1 MLNISSSSVVS
12 LHMTFVLFKIEE
24 FIKLCPFLWLV
35 IFIFIFTFVIFV
47 VTVGV
52 SIRVALLTSMIP
64 KVFLWLLWLRITL
77 FSPTF
82 RSFVIKRVLFS
93 LFSSFIS
100 HFLIFFVFII
110 TKHSSIFASLFSRM
124 VVFKAST
131 AHHISLNTYLVVI
144 GCSLLII
151 T

>member
-12 LHMTFVLFKIEE
+12 LHMTFILFKIEE
-24 FIKLCPFLWLV
+24 FIKLSPLLWLV

-47 VTVGV
+47 VTVGER
-52 SIRVALLTSMIP
+52 IRCALLTSVIP

-77 FSPTF
+77 FSPAF

-110 TKHSSIFASLFSRM
+110 TKHSSIFTSLFSWM

-131 AHHISLNTYLVVI
+131 THHISLNTYLVVI
-144 GCSLLII
+144 RCSLLII